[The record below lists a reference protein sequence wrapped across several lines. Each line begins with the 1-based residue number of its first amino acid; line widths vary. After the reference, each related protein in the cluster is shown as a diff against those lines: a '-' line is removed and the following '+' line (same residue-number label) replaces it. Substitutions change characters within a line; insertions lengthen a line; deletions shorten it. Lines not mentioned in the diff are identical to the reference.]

1 MSQISRLKSRVPNHL
16 IVIAGPT
23 AVGKT
28 QVAIDVARRFNTEI
42 ISADSRQFFKEIPIG
57 TAAPTAAEQ
66 ALVPH
71 HFVGNLSVSDYY
83 NVYKYETDVLQLL
96 ETLFTRHTAVVMC
109 GGSGMYIDAVCRG
122 IDEIPDIDTEIREHI
137 TKQFQ
142 TEGIES
148 LRWQLKKL
156 DPAYY
161 ETVDLKNPARL
172 IRALEVCVQTGKP
185 YSQVRTNNRKQRPFA
200 IHKIALNVP
209 REELYSRINSR
220 VEAMVEQGLEAE
232 ARAMYPFR
240 HYTPLKTVGYRE
252 FFDYFDG
259 KTDYNTAIEKIK
271 QNSRNYAKRQI
282 TWLKRDAGY
291 RWCAPTEGA
300 AFTSCP

>member
-1 MSQISRLKSRVPNHL
+1 MKHL
-16 IVIAGPT
+16 IVIAGAT

-28 QVAIDVARRFNTEI
+28 SVAIDVAQHFNTGI

-57 TAAPTAAEQ
+57 TAAPTVEER

-71 HFVGNLSVSDYY
+71 YFVGNLSVSDYY

-96 ETLFTRHTAVVMC
+96 ETLFATHNVVVMC

-122 IDEIPDIDTEIREHI
+122 IDEIPDIDAEIRERI
-137 TKQFQ
+137 IEQFQ

-148 LRWQLKKL
+148 LRWQLQKL
-156 DPAYY
+156 DPEYY
-161 ETVDLKNPARL
+161 EIVDLKNPARL
-172 IRALEVCVQTGKP
+172 MRALEVCMQTGKP
-185 YSQVRTNNRKQRPFA
+185 YSLVRTNNRKQRPFA
-200 IHKIALNVP
+200 IHKIALNLP

-232 ARAMYPFR
+232 ARSMYPFR
-240 HYTPLKTVGYRE
+240 NYTPLKTVGYRE

-259 KTDYNTAIEKIK
+259 KTDCNTAIEKIK

-282 TWLKRDAGY
+282 TWLKRDVDY
-291 RWCAPTEGA
+291 RWCAPGEWQELVNRIIE
-300 AFTSCP
+300 